1 MGVSIGVYST
11 LSSPFYAELYGTLH
25 LGSIKSLT
33 TSTMVLATAV
43 APVLMGWLI
52 DGGVSMEH
60 MALGAVVYTLVASA
74 LAALGAR
81 ADHARGFL
89 GKAVKLPLN

>member
-11 LSSPFYAELYGTLH
+11 LSSPFYAELYGTQH

-52 DGGVSMEH
+52 DWGVSMEQ
-60 MALGAVVYTLVASA
+60 MALGGLFYTLVASA

-81 ADHARGFL
+81 SQ
-89 GKAVKLPLN
+89 N